1 MAIMAIITVVLLWF
15 MISWICSPDT
25 RKGTDGPKGPECKTP
40 CQYSKRIVHG
50 STDLIHLK
58 KTLDSEFNLHYSFGE
73 LVLKYLDELARIV
86 QEMESVNSRAR
97 KEDKSCDRFFSA

>member
-1 MAIMAIITVVLLWF
+1 

-40 CQYSKRIVHG
+40 CQYSKCIVHG

-58 KTLDSEFNLHYSFGE
+58 KTLDGEFNLHYSFGE

-86 QEMESVNSRAR
+86 QEKMESVNSRAL
-97 KEDKSCDRFFSA
+97 KEDM